1 MRRSRSPPPP
11 PPPHLIWPW
20 GRELS
25 SPTSVLL
32 VKPPRGSVSRC
43 VCGQA
48 AWEVPRCSPHALPL
62 PGWGHQCTSSFY
74 AHAPPVRWV
83 PQSASLPHRETEAEL
98 KSSSLPS
105 RSTSNRGGGVP
116 SGAWPGILMLRGPW
130 LSSTHSC
137 DRASISPFC
146 KMLMKCHHLLG
157 VVERPQGAWEGLGE
171 EQRSNRSGGGGEG
184 GKRGPQGET
193 CPGQTCFPA

>member
-1 MRRSRSPPPP
+1 MVLDSLPCALAGSLQNLLWVLAGGGQTSKSAWPGHEKVQITPPPP

-20 GRELS
+20 GRELN
-25 SPTSVLL
+25 SPTSFLL

-48 AWEVPRCSPHALPL
+48 AWEVPRCGPHALPL

-105 RSTSNRGGGVP
+105 RSTSNRGGGFHL
-116 SGAWPGILMLRGPW
+116 GPGLEF
-130 LSSTHSC
+130 SC
-137 DRASISPFC
+137 
-146 KMLMKCHHLLG
+146 
-157 VVERPQGAWEGLGE
+157 
-171 EQRSNRSGGGGEG
+171 
-184 GKRGPQGET
+184 
-193 CPGQTCFPA
+193 